1 MLLLRLNK
9 GENDH
14 GQDQVHKEK
23 LTYYDYQ
30 DRVYSAE
37 GWDVSVH
44 QIAHIKVPGVLGDK
58 LKNC

>member
-44 QIAHIKVPGVLGDK
+44 QIAHI
-58 LKNC
+58 